1 MPIQRKG
8 NLKRSKFKVVI
19 LSVCLQ
25 LLITTNANA
34 YLSDGG
40 AGWANYALIVK
51 IYLENLKRY
60 IQLKQMIDQ
69 GERHHNYLRLLNE
82 GLNNA
87 TGLMQV
93 LPVKDERI
101 LAELRNF
108 QESLSKVEELYG
120 LVPKSSD
127 SAIHKLHDATVAESL
142 KLSNQVNDYAEKQEM
157 NANNVFIQSASASP
171 KGAER
176 MNAQT
181 SAQILHSLNQLIR
194 LNGQMLKLQSE
205 TMALTNKEGKDS
217 AEGFNKTKN
226 DLSHA
231 MKSIK
236 ANYSFTKFK

>member
-1 MPIQRKG
+1 MCVQ
-8 NLKRSKFKVVI
+8 F
-19 LSVCLQ
+19 
-25 LLITTNANA
+25 LLIPNASA
-34 YLSDGG
+34 YLADGG
-40 AGWANYALIVK
+40 AGWANYALILK
-51 IYLENLKRY
+51 IYLENLKRFY
-60 IQLKQMIDQ
+60 QLKQMIDQ
-69 GERHHNYLRLLNE
+69 GDRHHNYIRILNE

-108 QESLSKVEELYG
+108 QTSLSKVEEIYG

-127 SAIHKLHDATVAESL
+127 SALQKLHDATVAESF
-142 KLSNQVNDYAEKQEM
+142 KLSNSVKDYAEIQEM
-157 NANNVFIQSASASP
+157 NANNIFIQSSSASP

-176 MNAQT
+176 MNSQT

-205 TMALTNKEGKDS
+205 SFALTNKDDKD
-217 AEGFNKTKN
+217 ATAGFNRTKT
-226 DLSHA
+226 DLSRA

-236 ANYSFTKFK
+236 ANYSFPKFK